1 MLLLV
6 GAGMSSANA
15 QTVLYSWESPDGT
28 VIETG
33 GKAVYMSGPE
43 GENRVN
49 YKNADYYTLCV
60 NGKKGNMGKEE
71 SSNGGYIQIDLDEAL
86 HAGDIITITG
96 YINKDASGKEA
107 SIYFKFEN
115 GEGVDDPY
123 IFGDTDNIHEVV
135 GGSITTHTFTVPA
148 NADGSKF
155 FQMSRNKANTN
166 VFITKLVIT
175 KGDDPTPIV
184 TIALP
189 TFEVDGVKYESGA
202 TVEGLK
208 TGHRVTINAED
219 GMYIYA
225 NWSSKTGNSKDS
237 YYITKNMKGQT
248 TYGASTSSGGQRVL
262 YAVAGDTDDASGN
275 SSDLAYIVFT
285 GVVAADPVFTP
296 AAGEVEVGAVVKLA
310 TECKDDKIFYTTDG
324 SDPTAGSTA
333 YTEDGI
339 SINENVTIKAIAFDK
354 NGENG
359 SAVVSADYTVP
370 AAVVIPVP
378 VITPESGATVNYG
391 DAVTIT
397 YDEAY
402 ILKYTTDGSDPKESE
417 TAMSGTSQPQTI
429 TVDQEGTFTV
439 KAYLSNDD
447 GASDVVTATYTVEG
461 GPIVVGVPTFDPAPG
476 AVEKGTK
483 VTIKLGENAQSIV
496 FTTDGTD
503 PRLNGDQVPRNWTVT
518 INEETTIKAYCQ
530 AQVGDKAFNSEVVE
544 ATYTIKE
551 PEVLPESNVTF
562 DPEDAMPTTFDSWS
576 VSFLIKKTDVKAGD
590 KFTFIA
596 EPVEIEGWE
605 WGPQILPKSNS
616 EGWNNIANALVPN
629 EEGKAELVLTK
640 EMADDINSNG
650 GLRVQGMAVK
660 VLAVQF
666 EAGPEIG
673 PEPQGEIV
681 DLIDRFTYTWNGD
694 ESLTHNDDKS
704 ITFNGVSWGGL
715 AAWLANDNVPAD
727 WSAYEKLVFEFA
739 EPTTVNVQGFVQTTT
754 ENITYWGNPGITKL
768 ECPFEGKDVSEVKQ
782 VALQLS
788 DPATVVIT
796 KIYLVKKSEVE
807 PAPEFALTFDPKDGT
822 EVEVNDEITLTYDDE
837 AFLLY
842 YTTDGSDPKGVE
854 GEVFSA
860 WGTGEKVKVAGEGN
874 FVIKAYLENRKT
886 NEQSEVFTATY
897 PIKSVAAFELAFDP
911 KDGTEVEVDDEIT
924 MTYDDETFLLYYT
937 TDGSD
942 PKGVEGEVFSAWGTG
957 EKVKVAGEGNFVIKA
972 YLENRKTNE
981 QSDVFTATY
990 PIKAAAIAQV
1000 TFDPESGTE
1009 VEVDDEITIDFDG
1022 DNFQCWVTID
1032 GSDPAT
1038 SLTAVNLFPGEA
1050 VKVAGEGEFVVK
1062 AMLENNKTNEQTLFT
1077 ATYPIKAAVIAQVTF
1092 DPESGTEVEVDDE
1105 ITIDFDGD
1113 NFQCWVTIDGSDP
1126 ATSLTAMNLFPGE
1139 AVKVAGEGEFVV
1151 KAMLENNKTGEQTLF
1166 TATYPIKAAV
1176 IAQVTFNP
1184 ESGTEVEVD
1193 DEITISF
1200 DGDNFQCWVTIDG
1213 SDPATSLTAM
1223 NLFPDEAV
1231 KVAGEG
1237 EFVVKAMLENNKTG
1251 EQSFFEAIY
1260 PIKGA
1265 AIEEVTIATRANGYG
1280 TYCSDKDLDF
1290 SACDAQAFIA
1300 RLNGNKVILTE
1311 VQEVPA
1317 GTGILVKYDG
1327 EEVNVP
1333 VMENAAPITGVND
1346 FIGVL
1351 EDTEVA
1357 YGTVSILSVVDGEE
1371 GFYKFLGTVIPA
1383 NKAYFNKVASGSA
1396 NAKLSFVFDD
1406 ADGINA
1412 IVADAI
1418 ESGDAYNLNGQRVKK
1433 SYKGVVIVNGKK
1445 YFKK

>member
-1 MLLLV
+1 MKTKLLRFLMLLLV
-6 GAGMSSANA
+6 GAGMSSVNA
-15 QTVLYSWESPDGT
+15 QEVIYSWESPDGT

-33 GKAVYMSGPE
+33 GTAVYMSGPE
-43 GENRVN
+43 GADRVN
-49 YKNADYYTLCV
+49 YLNADYYTLCL
-60 NGKKGNMGKEE
+60 NGKKAKMGTEA
-71 SSNGGYIQIDLDEAL
+71 SNDGGYIQINLDQAL
-86 HAGDIITITG
+86 EAGDIISITG

-115 GEGVDDPY
+115 GDGVDDPY
-123 IFGDTDNIHEVV
+123 IFGDADNIHSVV
-135 GGSITTHTFTVPA
+135 GGAISTHTFTVPA
-148 NADGSKF
+148 NAAGSKF

-166 VFITKLVIT
+166 VFITKLVIN
-175 KGDDPTPIV
+175 KGGDAPIV

-208 TGHRVTINAED
+208 TGHRVTINVED

-225 NWSSKTGNSKDS
+225 NWSSKIGNSKDS
-237 YYITKNMKGQT
+237 YYIPKNMKGQT
-248 TYGASTSSGGQRVL
+248 SYNASTSSGGQRVL
-262 YAVAGDTDDASGN
+262 YAVAGDTDDPESDIAN

-285 GVVAADPVFTP
+285 DVVAADPAFTP
-296 AAGEVEVGAVVKLA
+296 AAGEVEVGTVVTLA

-324 SDPTAGSTA
+324 SDPTAESTA
-333 YTEDGI
+333 YTTDGI
-339 SINENVTIKAIAFDK
+339 AINENVTIKAIAFDK

-359 SAVVSADYTVP
+359 SAIVSAAYTVP
-370 AAVVIPVP
+370 APVVIPTP
-378 VITPESGATVNYG
+378 VFAPESGATVNYG

-417 TAMSGTSQPQTI
+417 TAMSGTSQPQSV

-439 KAYLSNDD
+439 KAYLSNDE

-476 AVEKGTK
+476 AVEAGTK

-503 PRLNGDQVPRNWTVT
+503 PRLNGDQVPRNWTVV

-530 AQVGDKAFNSEVVE
+530 AQVGDKAFNSEIVE

-562 DPEDAMPTTFDSWS
+562 DPSDAMPTIFDAWS
-576 VSFLIKKTDVKAGD
+576 VSFLITKTDVKAGD
-590 KFTFIA
+590 KFTFIT
-596 EPVEIEGWE
+596 EPYEVADWE
-605 WGPQILPKSNS
+605 WGPQILPK
-616 EGWNNIANALVPN
+616 NNADWSDLAPALIPDANGLA
-629 EEGKAELVLTK
+629 VLTLTDD
-640 EMADDINSNG
+640 MASIINSNG
-650 GLRVQGMAVK
+650 GLRVQGMAIK

-666 EAGPEIG
+666 EAGPDIT

-681 DLIDRFTYTWNGD
+681 DLIDKFTYTWNEN
-694 ESLTHNDDKS
+694 ESLSHNGDKS
-704 ITFNGVSWGGL
+704 ITFNGVQWGGL
-715 AAWLANDNVPAD
+715 AAWIGGED

-739 EPTTVNVQGFVQTTT
+739 EPTPVNVQGFVQTATP
-754 ENITYWGNPGITKL
+754 EDIKWWGEPGITKL
-768 ECPFEGKDVSEVKQ
+768 ECPFEGKDMSAVNQ

-788 DPATVVIT
+788 DPATIHIT
-796 KIYLVKKSEVE
+796 KIYLVKKSGVE
-807 PAPEFALTFDPKDGT
+807 PAPEFALTFNPASGAT
-822 EVEVNDEITLTYDDE
+822 VEVGDEIELTYDDE
-837 AFLLY
+837 AFLLF
-842 YTTDGSDPKGVE
+842 YTVDGSDPKGIE
-854 GEVFSA
+854 GDVMSA
-860 WGTGEKVKVAGEGN
+860 WGTGEKVTVK
-874 FVIKAYLENRKT
+874 
-886 NEQSEVFTATY
+886 
-897 PIKSVAAFELAFDP
+897 
-911 KDGTEVEVDDEIT
+911 
-924 MTYDDETFLLYYT
+924 
-937 TDGSD
+937 
-942 PKGVEGEVFSAWGTG
+942 GTG
-957 EKVKVAGEGNFVIKA
+957 EFVIKA

-990 PIKAAAIAQV
+990 TINAPAIAEV
-1000 TFDPESGTE
+1000 TFSPESGTE
-1009 VEVDDEITIDFDG
+1009 VEVDDEITISFDG
-1022 DNFQCWVTID
+1022 DNFQCWVTTD
-1032 GSDPAT
+1032 GSDPAS
-1038 SLTAVNLFPGEA
+1038 SLTALNIFPDEA

-1062 AMLENNKTNEQTLFT
+1062 AMLENNKTGEQTQFV

-1105 ITIDFDGD
+1105 ITI
-1113 NFQCWVTIDGSDP
+1113 
-1126 ATSLTAMNLFPGE
+1126 
-1139 AVKVAGEGEFVV
+1139 
-1151 KAMLENNKTGEQTLF
+1151 
-1166 TATYPIKAAV
+1166 
-1176 IAQVTFNP
+1176 
-1184 ESGTEVEVD
+1184 
-1193 DEITISF
+1193 SF
-1200 DGDNFQCWVTIDG
+1200 DGDNFQCWVTTDG
-1213 SDPATSLTAM
+1213 SDPASSLTAM

-1251 EQSFFEAIY
+1251 EQTFFEAIY
-1260 PIKGA
+1260 PIKA
-1265 AIEEVTIATRANGYG
+1265 VAPAEVTIATRANGYG

-1300 RLNGNKVILTE
+1300 RLNGNRVILTE

-1317 GTGILVKYDG
+1317 GTGILVKYNG

-1357 YGTVSILSVVDGEE
+1357 YGTVSILSVVNGEE

-1383 NKAYFNKVASGSA
+1383 NKAYFNKVATGSA
-1396 NAKLSFVFDD
+1396 NAKLSFVFDE

>member
-1 MLLLV
+1 MKTKLLRFLMLLLV

-15 QTVLYSWESPDGT
+15 QNVLYSWESPDGN

-378 VITPESGATVNYG
+378 VITPESGATVKYG

-402 ILKYTTDGSDPKESE
+402 ILKYTTDGSDPKESA

-503 PRLNGDQVPRNWTVT
+503 PRVNGDQVPRDWTVT

-530 AQVGDKAFNSEVVE
+530 AQVGDKAFNSEIVE

-551 PEVLPESNVTF
+551 PE
-562 DPEDAMPTTFDSWS
+562 
-576 VSFLIKKTDVKAGD
+576 
-590 KFTFIA
+590 
-596 EPVEIEGWE
+596 EI
-605 WGPQILPKSNS
+605 
-616 EGWNNIANALVPN
+616 
-629 EEGKAELVLTK
+629 
-640 EMADDINSNG
+640 
-650 GLRVQGMAVK
+650 
-660 VLAVQF
+660 
-666 EAGPEIG
+666 
-673 PEPQGEIV
+673 
-681 DLIDRFTYTWNGD
+681 
-694 ESLTHNDDKS
+694 
-704 ITFNGVSWGGL
+704 
-715 AAWLANDNVPAD
+715 
-727 WSAYEKLVFEFA
+727 
-739 EPTTVNVQGFVQTTT
+739 
-754 ENITYWGNPGITKL
+754 
-768 ECPFEGKDVSEVKQ
+768 
-782 VALQLS
+782 
-788 DPATVVIT
+788 
-796 KIYLVKKSEVE
+796 
-807 PAPEFALTFDPKDGT
+807 PEFVLTFDPKDGT

-897 PIKSVAAFELAFDP
+897 PIKSAV
-911 KDGTEVEVDDEIT
+911 V
-924 MTYDDETFLLYYT
+924 
-937 TDGSD
+937 
-942 PKGVEGEVFSAWGTG
+942 
-957 EKVKVAGEGNFVIKA
+957 
-972 YLENRKTNE
+972 
-981 QSDVFTATY
+981 
-990 PIKAAAIAQV
+990 AQV

-1009 VEVDDEITIDFDG
+1009 VEVDDEITID
-1022 DNFQCWVTID
+1022 
-1032 GSDPAT
+1032 
-1038 SLTAVNLFPGEA
+1038 
-1050 VKVAGEGEFVVK
+1050 
-1062 AMLENNKTNEQTLFT
+1062 
-1077 ATYPIKAAVIAQVTF
+1077 
-1092 DPESGTEVEVDDE
+1092 
-1105 ITIDFDGD
+1105 
-1113 NFQCWVTIDGSDP
+1113 
-1126 ATSLTAMNLFPGE
+1126 
-1139 AVKVAGEGEFVV
+1139 
-1151 KAMLENNKTGEQTLF
+1151 
-1166 TATYPIKAAV
+1166 
-1176 IAQVTFNP
+1176 
-1184 ESGTEVEVD
+1184 
-1193 DEITISF
+1193 F